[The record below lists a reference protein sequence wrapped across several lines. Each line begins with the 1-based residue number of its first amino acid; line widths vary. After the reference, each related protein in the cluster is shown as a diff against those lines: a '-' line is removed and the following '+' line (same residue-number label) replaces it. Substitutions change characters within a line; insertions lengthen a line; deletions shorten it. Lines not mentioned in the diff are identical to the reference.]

1 VVQAARLIEATLK
14 IPNTIII
21 HEIEI
26 KNLIIKNKMKKY
38 KLNKRNCSSVTEVKK
53 NKGPVVRKE
62 SNHVKKERKTCP

>member
-26 KNLIIKNKMKKY
+26 KNLIIKNKMKMCQKHKMKKY
-38 KLNKRNCSSVTEVKK
+38 KLNS
-53 NKGPVVRKE
+53 
-62 SNHVKKERKTCP
+62 

>member
-26 KNLIIKNKMKKY
+26 KNLIIKNKMKK
-38 KLNKRNCSSVTEVKK
+38 
-53 NKGPVVRKE
+53 
-62 SNHVKKERKTCP
+62 